1 MRPAWRIAAVLCLTG
16 GLAAAS
22 AGGPAW
28 AYTKSSITIDARSGL
43 VLQAHNADARHPP
56 ASLSKLMTLYLTF
69 EAMSRG
75 RFGWNT
81 RVRISRYAARRQ
93 PSKLYL
99 RAGQRVR
106 IRDLVYATAIKSAN
120 DAAAALAEK
129 IAGSERRFARLM
141 TRRARELGMR
151 RTVFGT
157 ASGLPARGQR
167 TTARDMAIL
176 ARSLIHHFPQYTK
189 VFATRFYRYGRRGFR
204 NTNRLL
210 RSHPHVKGMKTGYTR
225 RARYNLVTSANN
237 GKVHLITVV
246 LGARTSSHRYWKTKR
261 LLAGGWRTAHS
272 SAYLRK
278 RPRGYVR
285 IAMRSSVGG
294 APAVKTAARTAGK
307 SGTVQRGAARA
318 RKSAQVAALPKKRPD
333 KRRIGLSLTSAA
345 VAAPRLAAARRPAVQ
360 PRQGSKARRR
370 SVHGVQ
376 VGAFYRRHQARSA
389 IRRAMR
395 ALPKSYRHRA
405 KSAVVR
411 SRGRKR
417 TIYAARL
424 MGFEPA
430 PGAARLRNRAAAR
443 HRLHAGLDQGGRQS
457 AGREER
463 RQPKREGETPV
474 CDTGRRFHSLQ
485 MGPARPRTGPQGL
498 ARTTGRRHERPHSGE
513 TKPVAPADLPG
524 PHNRPF
530 LQRSPRSL
538 QYPETA
544 QPRLHGDQDFRKRLS
559 RQDQTRRYRPSSAG
573 VAPAIAILASPRSA
587 GRQRRRHSSNRHSP
601 ASTGRTAAAT

>member
-176 ARSLIHHFPQYTK
+176 ARSLIHHYPQYTK

-318 RKSAQVAALPKKRPD
+318 RKSTQVAALPKKRPD
-333 KRRIGLSLTSAA
+333 KLRIGLSLTSAA
-345 VAAPRLAAARRPAVQ
+345 VAAPRPAAARPAVQ

-389 IRRAMR
+389 IRRATR
-395 ALPKSYRHRA
+395 ALPRSYRRQA
-405 KSAVVR
+405 KSAIVR

-424 MGFEPA
+424 MGFSPRQAQRACGTVRRRGIDCMPVSIRVAAKAPA
-430 PGAARLRNRAAAR
+430 AKSVASRSGKSKPRYAIQVGAFTHYKWARRGLERAHRALPERLAEGTNDRILAKRNR
-443 HRLHAGLDQGGRQS
+443 S
-457 AGREER
+457 
-463 RQPKREGETPV
+463 RQPIYRARITGLSFSEAREACNILKR
-474 CDTGRRFHSLQ
+474 
-485 MGPARPRTGPQGL
+485 
-498 ARTTGRRHERPHSGE
+498 
-513 TKPVAPADLPG
+513 
-524 PHNRPF
+524 
-530 LQRSPRSL
+530 RSL
-538 QYPETA
+538 DCMAIRT
-544 QPRLHGDQDFRKRLS
+544 
-559 RQDQTRRYRPSSAG
+559 SASG
-573 VAPAIAILASPRSA
+573 
-587 GRQRRRHSSNRHSP
+587 
-601 ASTGRTAAAT
+601 